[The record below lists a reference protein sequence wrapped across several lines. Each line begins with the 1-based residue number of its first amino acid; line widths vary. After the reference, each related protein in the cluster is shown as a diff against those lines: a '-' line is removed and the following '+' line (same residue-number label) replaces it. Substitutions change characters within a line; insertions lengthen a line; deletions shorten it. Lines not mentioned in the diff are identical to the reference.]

1 MLCFSVSCLVLD
13 AFSIPQGGNNIVIS
27 IQLDGPACNSVDGH
41 EYFCTYSLPEIS
53 LVMVMIL
60 NWYSMLWYWPEGTLQ
75 YCKIGNFHKNRIAR
89 SYRLILHT
97 VGPSLSA
104 LVNTKFDSPI
114 PTAWNV
120 ASVFEIFEQKRFA
133 SCGQLWQSVPKTEPP
148 LAPTALLYAEQD
160 LSPLGIIIMRLGRG
174 TQISKLSKL
183 HWLDW
188 LRSKMTGEF

>member
-1 MLCFSVSCLVLD
+1 MQCFHFRLFFVLLKLGVQIVVSVFVCQVGVCSCKHLYWIILD
-13 AFSIPQGGNNIVIS
+13 WKKLSILQSLQFSRKQSRP
-27 IQLDGPACNSVDGH
+27 
-41 EYFCTYSLPEIS
+41 
-53 LVMVMIL
+53 IL
-60 NWYSMLWYWPEGTLQ
+60 SPHPSY
-75 YCKIGNFHKNRIAR
+75 NR
-89 SYRLILHT
+89 
-97 VGPSLSA
+97 PSLSA
-104 LVNTKFDSPI
+104 LVNTKFDCPI

-133 SCGQLWQSVPKTEPP
+133 SCGQLWQSVPKTEPL

-188 LRSKMTGEF
+188 LRSKMKRKF

>member
-1 MLCFSVSCLVLD
+1 
-13 AFSIPQGGNNIVIS
+13 
-27 IQLDGPACNSVDGH
+27 
-41 EYFCTYSLPEIS
+41 
-53 LVMVMIL
+53 
-60 NWYSMLWYWPEGTLQ
+60 MLWYWPEGTLQ
-75 YCKIGNFHKNRIAR
+75 YFKVGNFHKNRIAR

-188 LRSKMTGEF
+188 LCRKRKGKCQDFICSWHSSPWTTCHLHLTLHPLVTSSQTQNVGK